1 MFGWRGLMIAEAE
14 TGVNFLGSSKGAE
27 EQRGV
32 AGLTLWDCAAKLRHW
47 KLLNFFLIRTPD
59 NGN

>member
-1 MFGWRGLMIAEAE
+1 MIAEAE